1 MKKIVL
7 GVAMAAAV
15 CGSAAF
21 VVAATSTSTPAISKF
36 FPVIREAA
44 PGLDGY
50 TVYRPTDLSAVDSGA
65 KVPVLVWG
73 NGACKLSNQQYWDVL
88 GAVSARG
95 FVVVAHGSPSQE
107 ATKDPVTTDPAK
119 MTKAMDW
126 LVKTAPSKSGYE
138 LVDTSKIGVFGTSCG
153 GLEALLAAAD
163 SRVKSVGALNTGF
176 PEATVVAGTTTAGA
190 SLVNVPAV
198 TYSRNDLKN
207 LHQPV
212 LWLGGGERDVAYA
225 NRQANYDLTTV
236 PTVLAENPRGGHSG
250 LWTGFRYSATDSAN
264 VIPTVDYTITT
275 ESIEAVVRW
284 FDYTLNGNTSQSTH
298 FLGTDCG
305 LCTTTGWTVK
315 SKNFN

>member
-1 MKKIVL
+1 MKKTIL
-7 GVAMAAAV
+7 GAAVAAAV
-15 CGSAAF
+15 CGSTAF
-21 VVAATSTSTPAISKF
+21 VVAATTSSTPAIDKF

-50 TVYRPTDLSAVDSGA
+50 TVYRPTDLSAVNSGA
-65 KVPVLVWG
+65 KVPVLIWG
-73 NGACKLSNQQYWDVL
+73 NGACKLSNHQYWDIL

-95 FVVVAHGSPSQE
+95 FVIVAHGSPAQE

-126 LVKTAPSKSGYE
+126 LVKSAESNAGYE

-176 PEATVVAGTTTAGA
+176 PATTVVAGTTTAGA

-198 TYSRNDLKN
+198 TYSRDDLKR

-212 LWLGGGERDVAYA
+212 FWVGGGEGDVAYA
-225 NRQANYDLTTV
+225 NRQANYELTSV
-236 PTVLAENPRGGHSG
+236 PTVLAENTAGRHSG
-250 LWTGFRYSATDSAN
+250 LWAGVRYSLTDLTN
-264 VIPTVDYTITT
+264 NIPSVDYTIST

-284 FDYTLNGNTSQSTH
+284 FDYTLNGNSTQATH
-298 FLGTDCG
+298 FLGSDCG
-305 LCTTTGWTVK
+305 LCKTSGWTVQ